1 MNDQTLINAL
11 FSTCGALGGW
21 WLKTMWASIIK
32 LQTEQAVISA
42 RLADSAIM
50 IANDY
55 VKKEELDRL
64 IDAIFKKLDRIEDKL
79 DNKVDK

>member
-11 FSTCGALGGW
+11 FSICGALGGW